1 MLEQRLQR
9 GEGGPSTRPPPSHW
23 AWRPEEAP
31 TSELAVVFRYVANN
45 ASHPRTKARG
55 QLLAGALF
63 FAFRGCKYPLIDWGE
78 RKTRVIE
85 VRDIVFTVQHETFC
99 NIPAF
104 NSSAPAIQHHLTEN
118 QGVHSPKH
126 HRRDI
131 HKAVFGRQGSLR
143 RALQPRN

>member
-1 MLEQRLQR
+1 MLMYLAKEPVYTIMLVGRWSSDAFLAYIEKQIKEFTR
-9 GEGGPSTRPPPSHW
+9 GVSSRM
-23 AWRPEEAP
+23 
-31 TSELAVVFRYVANN
+31 L
-45 ASHPRTKARG
+45 
-55 QLLAGALF
+55 
-63 FAFRGCKYPLIDWGE
+63 
-78 RKTRVIE
+78 
-85 VRDIVFTVQHETFC
+85 QHETFC